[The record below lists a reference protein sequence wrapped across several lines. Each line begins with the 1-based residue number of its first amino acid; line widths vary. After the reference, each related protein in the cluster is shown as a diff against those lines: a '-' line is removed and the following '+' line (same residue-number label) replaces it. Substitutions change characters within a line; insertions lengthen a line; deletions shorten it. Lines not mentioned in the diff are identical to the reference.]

1 MKGHRMSV
9 LNRLRPVLLLAA
21 IVALAPAVLGAD
33 PGAAPATP
41 ASPAASSGITDR
53 LFLAFAQ
60 DAAIVQSQWWEGQL
74 EFADGSSGIPV
85 DVLLGRGVVAFRPVK
100 SLEVGGRVGFGQ
112 SSASGTAPD
121 GTGATDLDVYGK
133 RVFSNALE
141 NTDFTAG
148 LLCTVPTGDDTAGL
162 GFNAFS
168 TQAFGGVRFRMENV
182 VIGGHVGFRFNGDGK
197 FQGVDLHGKT
207 SFELGGSALFPLANQ
222 VSFVGEIQYETA
234 RFESPFPGSSLGS
247 DAAAQVLAGVNWTAF
262 PRGTFRAAIGGG
274 LTDGSPDFR
283 VILGYAFHF

>member
-1 MKGHRMSV
+1 MSV

-121 GTGATDLDVYGK
+121 GTGATDL
-133 RVFSNALE
+133 
-141 NTDFTAG
+141 TAG